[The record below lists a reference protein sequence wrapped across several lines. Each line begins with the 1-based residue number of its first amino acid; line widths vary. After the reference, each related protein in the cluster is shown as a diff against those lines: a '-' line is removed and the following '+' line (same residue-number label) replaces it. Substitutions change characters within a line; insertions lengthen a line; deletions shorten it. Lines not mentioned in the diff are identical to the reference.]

1 MYYLSVLQDGLDY
14 LDRALAIDAEY
25 DDAMAYFNLLYR
37 AKADLENSPQGYR
50 DDVAK
55 ADVWF
60 QKVIDTRKTKAG
72 RKP

>member
-1 MYYLSVLQDGLDY
+1 
-14 LDRALAIDAEY
+14 
-25 DDAMAYFNLLYR
+25 MAYLNLLYR

>member
-1 MYYLSVLQDGLDY
+1 
-14 LDRALAIDAEY
+14 
-25 DDAMAYFNLLYR
+25 MAYLNLLHR

-60 QKVIDTRKTKAG
+60 QKIIDTRKTKAG